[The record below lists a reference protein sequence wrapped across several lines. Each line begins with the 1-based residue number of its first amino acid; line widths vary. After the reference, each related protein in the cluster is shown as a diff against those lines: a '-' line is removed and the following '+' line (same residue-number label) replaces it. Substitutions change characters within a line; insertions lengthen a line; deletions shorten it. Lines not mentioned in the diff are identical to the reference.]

1 MSDPHSVDLITT
13 VTTQQIKDC
22 VGWDAR
28 DKLYKLVPDSNS
40 VAEVVAING
49 RELLMTGALY
59 VVETLRLYR
68 FQSIISTTRPFS
80 DYFKGFDKVEAVRRI
95 FGDKTEQ
102 VLRDLK
108 VEFLWAG
115 GYMGVNGSNGHLI
128 ASPRYLNEGDK
139 TDIYLDVIHE
149 LVHVKQFME
158 GKDLFDTHYS
168 YTERPTEI
176 EAYRYAVEEARRL
189 GLSEARI
196 CEYLKTKWMSE
207 KELKQLA
214 STVDVHCKQ
223 MKKLWWLVGKN
234 STPTKKN
241 DALRKCYNLTS
252 PQTLLIL

>member
-1 MSDPHSVDLITT
+1 M
-13 VTTQQIKDC
+13 
-22 VGWDAR
+22 R
-28 DKLYKLVPDSNS
+28 DKLYKLVPDSKS
-40 VAEVVAING
+40 VAEAVAING
-49 RELLMTGALY
+49 REFLETGALR
-59 VVETLRLYR
+59 VVKTLRLYR

-80 DYFKGFDKVEAVRRI
+80 DYFRGFERVEAVRRI
-95 FGDKTEQ
+95 FGDRTEQ

-115 GYMGVNGSNGHLI
+115 GYMGVNSANGHLM
-128 ASPRYLNEGDK
+128 ASPKYLNEGDK

-196 CEYLKTKWMSE
+196 CEYLKTEWMSE

-214 STVDVHCKQ
+214 STVNVHCEQVQTMQKQ
-223 MKKLWWLVGKN
+223 G
-234 STPTKKN
+234 
-241 DALRKCYNLTS
+241 TS
-252 PQTLLIL
+252 KPDS